1 MTRPE
6 TTATARPGPA
16 ALRPVVLPPNQF
28 PHFYR
33 GGDAI
38 TRLRGLSAG
47 ASNTPEDWVASTTT
61 RFGEDRQG
69 LSVLP
74 DGRTLRDV
82 IAADPTGWLGPD
94 HVAAFGPELNLLVK
108 LLDAGQ
114 RLVIH
119 AHPDQDFAA
128 RHLGCA
134 HGKTEAWIVLDTA
147 DPQPVVYLGFREPVP
162 ADTIKRWV
170 DEQDVDAMLGALNAV
185 PVSPGDAILVPA
197 GLPHAIGPGVLI
209 VELQEPTDFS
219 VLLEWR
225 GFDLD
230 GPAVGHLGLG
240 FDLALQCLDGSG
252 WPTGRLARLRG
263 PVDVGTVRTP
273 LLPAAADPYFRAE
286 RVRGGARLEASV
298 GVLVV
303 TGGAGVLRT
312 QAGEVPLCRGQTAIV
327 PYGAGATVVD
337 GDLELIRC
345 LPPDPARAPAA
356 RAQELRAER
365 SRDHQFRAEEEGA
378 S

>member
-1 MTRPE
+1 
-6 TTATARPGPA
+6 
-16 ALRPVVLPPNQF
+16 VLPPNQF

-38 TRLRGLSAG
+38 TRLRGLAG
-47 ASNTPEDWVASTTT
+47 GAANRPEDWVASTTT
-61 RFGEDRQG
+61 RFGQDQQG

-82 IAADPTGWLGPD
+82 IAADPAGWLGPD
-94 HVAAFGPELNLLVK
+94 HVAAFGPELDLLVK

-114 RLVIH
+114 RLVVH

-134 HGKTEAWIVLDTA
+134 HGKTEAWIILETA

-162 ADTIKRWV
+162 AGTLRRWV
-170 DEQDVDAMLGALNAV
+170 DEQDVDAMVGALNAV

-240 FDLALQCLDGSG
+240 FDLALQCVDGSG
-252 WPTGRLARLRG
+252 WPTERLARLRG
-263 PVDVGTVRTP
+263 PRDR
-273 LLPAAADPYFRAE
+273 
-286 RVRGGARLEASV
+286 
-298 GVLVV
+298 
-303 TGGAGVLRT
+303 
-312 QAGEVPLCRGQTAIV
+312 
-327 PYGAGATVVD
+327 
-337 GDLELIRC
+337 
-345 LPPDPARAPAA
+345 PDPAPAGGRRPVLPSRTRPRRSPPGRLHRRARRDRWRWRASHAGRRNPAVPGPDRD
-356 RAQELRAER
+356 RALRR
-365 SRDHQFRAEEEGA
+365 RRLGRGR
-378 S
+378 